1 MRIFP
6 IALVVVGVV
15 FLLRNLG
22 FISHDVAHTW
32 WPLILIVVGV
42 AALFRCPRHCKDKA
56 CCGGGDCSTDDQAKA
71 NTP

>member
-6 IALVVVGVV
+6 IALIAIGVL

-22 FISHDVAHTW
+22 VIPHDVGHTW

-42 AALFRCPRHCKDKA
+42 AAFFRCPRRCKSKA
-56 CCGGGDCSTDDQAKA
+56 CCGDKSCSTDKSAEK
-71 NTP
+71 